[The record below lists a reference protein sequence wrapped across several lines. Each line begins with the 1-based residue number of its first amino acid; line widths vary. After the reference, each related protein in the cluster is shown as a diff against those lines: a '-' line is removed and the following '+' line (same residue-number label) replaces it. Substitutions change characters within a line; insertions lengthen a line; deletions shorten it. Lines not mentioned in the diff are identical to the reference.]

1 MYNVGI
7 IGCGAIFNR
16 HVLSIKENKNFK
28 LVSICDIDKNL
39 VEDLAKNLNVKA
51 YTDYKE
57 MAKDKDVNFIVIASP
72 NYYHY
77 EQSIFCLKNKCD
89 VLIEKPVSF
98 KSIDIDD
105 ISRIAK
111 EYNQKA
117 FCVLQ
122 VRLNNSVAIV
132 KETLS
137 KKLLGELRGVSF
149 VQRWQRPYEYFS
161 GWRNSVKIGGG
172 TLYEVGIHYLDVL
185 QMLFG
190 MPQIIATKT
199 YKTKHKLAN
208 VEDTV
213 YSLLDFGKF
222 GGTAEITV
230 SAEPKNLEC
239 SIQIMGSNGYLKIG
253 GKALNVIET
262 YNFLSNG
269 SQVKFEQILEDFN
282 KENNDFNDY
291 GSYLGSCPN
300 HTDVYKNIEKFSIEE
315 SKLGIELI
323 EKIYKKAGIHYGN

>member
-39 VEDLAKNLNVKA
+39 VEDLSKNLNVKA

-105 ISRIAK
+105 ISRTAK

-137 KKLLGELRGVSF
+137 KNRG
-149 VQRWQRPYEYFS
+149 
-161 GWRNSVKIGGG
+161 
-172 TLYEVGIHYLDVL
+172 
-185 QMLFG
+185 
-190 MPQIIATKT
+190 
-199 YKTKHKLAN
+199 
-208 VEDTV
+208 
-213 YSLLDFGKF
+213 
-222 GGTAEITV
+222 
-230 SAEPKNLEC
+230 
-239 SIQIMGSNGYLKIG
+239 
-253 GKALNVIET
+253 
-262 YNFLSNG
+262 
-269 SQVKFEQILEDFN
+269 
-282 KENNDFNDY
+282 
-291 GSYLGSCPN
+291 
-300 HTDVYKNIEKFSIEE
+300 
-315 SKLGIELI
+315 
-323 EKIYKKAGIHYGN
+323 